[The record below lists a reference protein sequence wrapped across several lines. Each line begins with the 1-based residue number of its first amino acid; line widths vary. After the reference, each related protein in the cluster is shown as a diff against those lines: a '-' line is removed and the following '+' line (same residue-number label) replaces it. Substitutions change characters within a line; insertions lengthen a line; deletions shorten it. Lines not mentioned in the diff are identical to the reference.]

1 MIQTFEHSKSVNC
14 IQVDETSNKLISVS
28 NEKNDK
34 TIKIWSLDTG
44 ECLKTMNHHQN
55 CVRNILLI
63 SNNKFIS
70 GSMDSTIK
78 IWDFES
84 NECLKTLTND
94 FEYYSL
100 CVLSSNNYLAC
111 GCLNGTIVI

>member
-1 MIQTFEHSKSVNC
+1 MFRTIDQTFEHSKSVNC
-14 IQVDETSNKLISVS
+14 IQVDETSNKLISAS

-44 ECLKTMNHHQN
+44 ECLKKMNHHQN

-70 GSMDSTIK
+70 GSIDSTIK
-78 IWDFES
+78 MRLFEWYNCNMEFKQFNQS
-84 NECLKTLTND
+84 KNIQG
-94 FEYYSL
+94 S
-100 CVLSSNNYLAC
+100 
-111 GCLNGTIVI
+111 